1 MKEKLLNEFA
11 RVYGDNK
18 DVRVYF
24 APGRVNLIGEH
35 IDYSGG
41 KVLPCALTLGTYAAA
56 RRRTDDKLRF
66 YSMNKPE
73 YGIAESMIRNYKRED
88 EKDWTNYL
96 KGVMWAFEEEGMRLE
111 SGMDIFIYGDLP
123 EGAGLS
129 SSASLEVL
137 TGFFLCDLFGFEVS
151 NEKLALLGQRAENKF
166 CGVNC
171 GIMDQFSV
179 AAGRKDHAIYLDTSD
194 LSFEY
199 IPIHIPDAKI
209 VIANSN
215 KPHALN
221 ESKYNERRQECE
233 TALQELQKVIG
244 IEHLCDL
251 TEEEFETYQA
261 AILDET
267 RKRRVRHAVYEN
279 SRVKKAAEALKNNA
293 IVEFG
298 EFMNASHQSMSAD
311 YEVTGEEMDA
321 LVQAAW
327 QQEGVIG
334 SRMTGGGFGGSTVSI
349 VKNSCITS
357 FIEKTGKVYTERT
370 GFVADFYV
378 VEIGSG
384 PVLQ

>member
-1 MKEKLLNEFA
+1 MKEKLLQEFA
-11 RVYGDNK
+11 AVYGDNK

-41 KVLPCALTLGTYAAA
+41 RVLPCALTLGTYAAA

-66 YSMNKPE
+66 YSMNRPE
-73 YGIAESMIRNYKRED
+73 YGIAKSLIRNYKRED

-111 SGMDIFIYGDLP
+111 SGMDILIYGDLP

-179 AAGRKDHAIYLDTSD
+179 AAGRKNYAIYLDTSD

-261 AILDET
+261 AIPDET
-267 RKRRVRHAVYEN
+267 RRRRVRHAVYEN

-298 EFMNASHQSMSAD
+298 ELMNASQHSMSAD

-349 VKNSCITS
+349 VKNSYITS
-357 FIEKTGKVYTERT
+357 FMERTGKVYTEKT

>member
-1 MKEKLLNEFA
+1 MKEKLLQEFA
-11 RVYGDNK
+11 AVYGDNK

-41 KVLPCALTLGTYAAA
+41 RVLPCALTLGTYAAA

-66 YSMNKPE
+66 YSMNRPE
-73 YGIAESMIRNYKRED
+73 YGIAESLIRNYKRED

-111 SGMDIFIYGDLP
+111 SGMDILIYGDLP

-151 NEKLALLGQRAENKF
+151 KEKLALLGQRAENKF

-179 AAGRKDHAIYLDTSD
+179 AAGRKNYAIYLDTSD

-261 AILDET
+261 AISDET
-267 RKRRVRHAVYEN
+267 RRRRVRHAVYEN

-298 EFMNASHQSMSAD
+298 ELMNASHRSMSAD

-349 VKNSCITS
+349 VKNSYITS
-357 FIEKTGKVYTERT
+357 FIERTGKVYTEKT